1 MHKNSIMS
9 RVSDGERPQRPSS
22 TVIPDRIWEMLQEC
36 WSEDPTRRPTIEDI
50 IDVCMAHT
58 TQNGPPTRP
67 PLTSFSSR
75 SRDNPPSQPTEA
87 RTSLQAQISPNCP
100 LMLPNDPLMLPN
112 DPLILLNYPLI
123 LPNYPLGLPNYHL
136 DIPYPDYEQFQH
148 PYPTMPQPCQPVE
161 S

>member
-1 MHKNSIMS
+1 
-9 RVSDGERPQRPSS
+9 
-22 TVIPDRIWEMLQEC
+22 
-36 WSEDPTRRPTIEDI
+36 
-50 IDVCMAHT
+50 
-58 TQNGPPTRP
+58 
-67 PLTSFSSR
+67 
-75 SRDNPPSQPTEA
+75 
-87 RTSLQAQISPNCP
+87 
-100 LMLPNDPLMLPN
+100 MLPN